1 MNANARYLLIS
12 AALLLMLAVILGAFG
27 AHALRVSLSGEMLAV
42 YKSAGDYHFIH
53 ALGLLVIG
61 VLLQH
66 HPESR
71 MLIYSAL
78 SLILGIVLFCGSL
91 YALSLTDLR
100 ILGAITPVG
109 GLAFITGWFLLA
121 LAIVRI

>member
-27 AHALRVSLSGEMLAV
+27 AHALRQSLSGEMLAV
-42 YKSAGDYHFIH
+42 YKTAVDYHFIH
-53 ALGLLVIG
+53 ALGLLVIAA
-61 VLLQH
+61 LLQH
-66 HPESR
+66 YPESR
-71 MLIYSAL
+71 MLFFSAL

-100 ILGAITPVG
+100 MLGAITPVG

-121 LAIVRI
+121 IGVF